1 MNRKK
6 ERIKEILRAAKII
19 FLRNGFHNS
28 SMDDVADIA
37 DLGKGT
43 IYYYFKSKEEIF
55 FTLIEREAKKVYNEM
70 VKRVSEKEPLYKI
83 IKEVT
88 SFYLEYFSKN
98 RTFLRLFFPC
108 IAGLI
113 KIENKK
119 LLERYT
125 KSYREHFQFIKRII
139 SQRIKEERIPVSAK
153 SLLNLI
159 NVMQI
164 GIGLKLLEG
173 KEKEARNSLKLFLKM
188 IRKFLEG

>member
-6 ERIKEILRAAKII
+6 ERIKEILGAAEII
-19 FLRNGFHNS
+19 FLKNGFYNS
-28 SMDDVADIA
+28 SMDDIADIA

-55 FTLIEREAKKVYNEM
+55 FTLIEREAKNVYKEI
-70 VKRVSEKEPLYKI
+70 VKRVSGKEPLHKI
-83 IKEVT
+83 IEEIT

-98 RTFLRLFFPC
+98 GTFLRLFFPC

-125 KSYREHFQFIKRII
+125 KSYKEHHQFIKRII
-139 SQRIKEERIPVSAK
+139 SQKIKEEEIPVSAK

-164 GIGLKLLEG
+164 GIGIKLLEG

-188 IRKFLEG
+188 LSKFLEG